1 MIIEAILKINPNA
14 QVVVRG
20 NDINTCEIEW
30 HNGTTPISKA
40 DIEAQF
46 PIVEFDM
53 AMKDLRTKR
62 NKLLQDTDHYALSD
76 QTLSDDM
83 RTYRQSLRDITNG
96 LTTVE
101 EVNAVELDNAMA
113 DLRTKRNQLLIDTD
127 FHALSDNTMSEDMT
141 TYRQELR
148 DITEGI
154 TTVEQA
160 NAVVFPTKP

>member
-1 MIIEAILKINPNA
+1 MILKAILKINSNA
-14 QVVVRG
+14 EVTVRG
-20 NDINTCEIEW
+20 DDINTCEIEW

-53 AMKDLRTKR
+53 AMEDLRAKR

-83 RTYRQSLRDITNG
+83 TTYRQDLRDITNG

-101 EVNAVELDNAMA
+101 DV
-113 DLRTKRNQLLIDTD
+113 
-127 FHALSDNTMSEDMT
+127 
-141 TYRQELR
+141 
-148 DITEGI
+148 
-154 TTVEQA
+154 
-160 NAVVFPTKP
+160 NAVVFPTKPA